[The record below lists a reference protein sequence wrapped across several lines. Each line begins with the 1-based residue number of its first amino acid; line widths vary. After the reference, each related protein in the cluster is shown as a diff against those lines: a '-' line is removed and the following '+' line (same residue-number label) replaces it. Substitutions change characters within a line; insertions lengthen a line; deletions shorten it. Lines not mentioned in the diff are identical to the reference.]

1 MTWLRQLVRSVV
13 ERFRGFVLEVKE
25 ELLKVTYPSRTET
38 LGSTSVVMV
47 FVAIVA
53 LFLAFVDLLLV
64 RLVSLVLE

>member
-1 MTWLRQLVRSVV
+1 MTWLRQFVRSVV
-13 ERFRGFVLEVKE
+13 EQFRGFVLEVKE

-47 FVAIVA
+47 FVVIVA